1 MKSVKGLRLLGMTL
15 APPFGACAFDE
26 ALESGILDG
35 GTFWDGGF
43 EAGALGGKGF
53 EEGGGSREFFLTGKN
68 I

>member
-1 MKSVKGLRLLGMTL
+1 MTL

-43 EAGALGGKGF
+43 EAGALGGGGF